1 MSPEKAKKE
10 LSTVMQADSEQELNS
25 KTRSAIIKDVGGS
38 KELKKLG
45 KDEKPVGVQ
54 EIEVDFDDEEEEEEA
69 EEVEMESE
77 DQDENLDGE
86 DEEED
91 DAPKANKSQTKQHSS
106 KLHEK
111 QQQIEKLDRERKA
124 GTSKEISQDQAAA
137 PLQLSTRQK
146 RKVKEKHEEQRRGGR
161 ILRRGGRRRVRPG
174 RRARPSSSQQSRQK
188 VTVIILT

>member
-1 MSPEKAKKE
+1 
-10 LSTVMQADSEQELNS
+10 MQADSEQELNS

-91 DAPKANKSQTKQHSS
+91 DAPQANKSQTKQHSS

-137 PLQLSTRQK
+137 PYNSALDKSAK
-146 RKVKEKHEEQRRGGR
+146 SKKSMKSNGEGEEYYDEEEEGEYDQEDVQDPVPANNLAKKWRNN
-161 ILRRGGRRRVRPG
+161 INL
-174 RRARPSSSQQSRQK
+174 
-188 VTVIILT
+188 IIFKPFSWISCP